1 MSMEELME
9 KKDTVNLIGLVVFL
23 LLDIPAIAISI
34 DIHSVGFT
42 IAAAITGLVGLYAL
56 NVYRSMA

>member
-1 MSMEELME
+1 ME